1 MLHVEILIAVNQ
13 SLIQIEDNCVLI
25 VLDGRQ
31 RFTDKID
38 RRLFLGILDISE
50 DVERG
55 REMISGKIFEGS
67 EVFGLMRI

>member
-1 MLHVEILIAVNQ
+1 MLHVEVLIAVNQ

-25 VLDGRQ
+25 VLDWRQ
-31 RFTDKID
+31 GFTDKIY

-67 EVFGLMRI
+67 EIFGLMCI